1 MRRLV
6 DTGHLAEPQYN
17 ELVSLLRQERI
28 RFHETQTHFMDNGA
42 IWIQDEDFRRA
53 KDVLRTEST
62 VYAVRAKSK
71 WEREWK
77 TEYKSSFVR
86 WFAHRLFR
94 SPLGT
99 IVQLVFLIL
108 MVGVF
113 VLYPLWHVVR
123 AAI

>member
-6 DTGHLAEPQYN
+6 DTGHLAEPQYH

-28 RFHETQTHFMDNGA
+28 PIHETQTHFMDNGA
-42 IWIQDEDFRRA
+42 IWVQDEDFPRA
-53 KDVLRTEST
+53 VDALRTEST
-62 VYAVRAKSK
+62 VYAARARAK

-77 TEYKSSFVR
+77 IEHKNSFLR
-86 WFAHRLFR
+86 WFMHRLFR

-99 IVQLVFLIL
+99 ILRLSILAL
-108 MVGVF
+108 MVWAF
-113 VLYPLWHVVR
+113 ALCPLWHVVR